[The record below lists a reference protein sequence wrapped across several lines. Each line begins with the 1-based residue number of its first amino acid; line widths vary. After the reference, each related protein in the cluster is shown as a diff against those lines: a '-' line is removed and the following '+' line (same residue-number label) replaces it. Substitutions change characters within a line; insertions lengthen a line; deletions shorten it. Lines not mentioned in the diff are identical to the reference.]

1 MRCAGRGP
9 RSIPAAVVAA
19 RKTDFSLKNAVDD
32 LSISVYD
39 KTNTKEPT
47 IRERED
53 EGDVEVGAKGARSI
67 ADWGTF
73 TNSEDLMRQPSQT
86 FAMGFSVVWR
96 LGLRLF
102 RSENDRS

>member
-1 MRCAGRGP
+1 LCWA

-73 TNSEDLMRQPSQT
+73 TNSE
-86 FAMGFSVVWR
+86 
-96 LGLRLF
+96 GLNEATIADVRDGLF
-102 RSENDRS
+102 GGLAVGTSFV